1 MTLQPVNCSGA
12 CHNCDRLGECVPG
25 QALRKLE
32 VLEKEIKELKQM
44 LDRKSNQRY
53 GRVG

>member
-12 CHNCDRLGECVPG
+12 CHNCGKLAECAPG

-32 VLEKEIKELKQM
+32 ILEKEIKELKRM
-44 LDRKSNQRY
+44 LDRRDNHRY
-53 GRVG
+53 GRVS